1 MSPSERQY
9 LTELATEMSRLYGF
23 ARQMNEMDFAASL
36 GGEFRGMQD
45 AGWSTQITAADV
57 RQELGTYLTK
67 DSPLTTAEYRITL
80 LLYCQLAEAGGVY
93 ESIKNVMG
101 VITTVP
107 YNLWP
112 FKDLVRVRKQ
122 PAAII
127 GPNANKTF
135 RDLANTAKAIGM
147 PRLGKLL
154 ADAFRDDIRN
164 GIAHADY
171 VIWSDGLRLRR
182 RNGGNVYAI
191 PHEDVLSAV
200 VRGIAFFDI
209 LQDHNTT
216 AMGFYNPPKE
226 IVGKFSGNFPMP
238 WTIHADPVKRTFSI
252 SGSSPGPVTTPAY
265 LRQVEIT
272 SRLGGKVLAVFPR
285 NGNRDDEITINGIEA
300 AGYEPHVVPLDA
312 AGFAGL
318 MKQIEHHVMQDD
330 RRTNEN
336 GLLVA
341 SPYGFTQLADASELE
356 VLLPPPITT
365 VLFDEVECF
374 PTNQAEGT

>member
-1 MSPSERQY
+1 MSPQERQY
-9 LTELATEMSRLYGF
+9 LTELATELSRLYGF

-45 AGWSTQITAADV
+45 AGWSTQITAADI
-57 RQELGTYLTK
+57 RQELDTYLTK
-67 DSPLTTAEYRITL
+67 NSQLTTAEYRILL

-101 VITTVP
+101 VITAVP

-112 FKDLVRVRKQ
+112 FQDLVRVRKQ

-135 RDLANTAKAIGM
+135 RDLADTAKAIGM
-147 PRLGKLL
+147 PRLAKLL
-154 ADAFRDDIRN
+154 ANAFRDDIRN

-182 RNGGNVYAI
+182 RNGGNIYTI
-191 PHEDVLSAV
+191 SHEDVLSAV

-209 LQDHNTT
+209 LQDHNRTT
-216 AMGFYNPPKE
+216 MGFYNPPKE

-238 WTIHADPVKRTFSI
+238 WTIHANPVKRTFSI

-272 SRLGGKVLAVFPR
+272 GRLGGKVLAAFPR
-285 NGNRDDEITINGIEA
+285 QGNSDDEITINGIEA
-300 AGYEPHVVPLDA
+300 AG
-312 AGFAGL
+312 
-318 MKQIEHHVMQDD
+318 
-330 RRTNEN
+330 
-336 GLLVA
+336 
-341 SPYGFTQLADASELE
+341 
-356 VLLPPPITT
+356 
-365 VLFDEVECF
+365 
-374 PTNQAEGT
+374 